1 MQAATGRPEGK
12 ERILEIERGST
23 ASYFSSSLASPEVS
37 YQLVPEF

>member
-12 ERILEIERGST
+12 ERILEIEST
-23 ASYFSSSLASPEVS
+23 ASYSSSSLASPEVS